1 MKLDNP
7 TAPITLANRRLGLA
21 LAIAP
26 VIATPAAAVLPAPTA
41 ADAPAVLFAHHA
53 AAHPSSPWP
62 VFWIASVAVFLVSLD
77 TTMLYAVFGTVR
89 AGFPGIS
96 AADMSWVLNAYT
108 VVYAALLIPA
118 GGLADAHGRKRVFML
133 GVTLFLAASAA
144 CGLAGS
150 VGWLIAARAV
160 QAVGAALLTPASLS
174 IILAAFPQSRRA
186 VAVSLWGAVS
196 ALAAAVGPSVGSLVV
211 AQAGWPW
218 AFYVNLPLGAL
229 SLWYGASRLT
239 EARRPE
245 ARRPLDGFGMLLL
258 IVGVGAVALAIVQS
272 ESPRWSRTELG
283 AAGTTGLVGL
293 VGFVAWAR
301 VAAAPLVDLALF
313 RHRTYTFVNLATLA
327 FGAAFS
333 MMFFAFFFYMTE
345 VWHYTLAQAGLA
357 ITPGPLLVIPFAIG
371 TGRLAAR
378 FGHRPFLV
386 GGALVYALAGL
397 WFMLVPGTH
406 PAYLTHWLPGLLLS
420 GMAVGMVLPS
430 LSAAAVNRL
439 PSTQYAVGSAVN
451 QATRQIG
458 AVMGVAVTVLML
470 GHAGVQRGDFTLLY
484 ALHVALAV
492 ATAALCLPVNTRPV
506 ASPPTTPH
514 AGQSAVP
521 AGR

>member
-7 TAPITLANRRLGLA
+7 TAPITVANRRLGLA

-41 ADAPAVLFAHHA
+41 ADTPAVPIAHHA

-77 TTMLYAVFGTVR
+77 TTLLYVVFGTVR
-89 AGFPGIS
+89 TGFPGTS

-108 VVYAALLIPA
+108 VAYAALLIPA

-160 QAVGAALLTPASLS
+160 QAVGAALLIPASLS

-211 AQAGWPW
+211 AQAGWSW

-229 SLWYGASRLT
+229 SLWYGARRLT

-245 ARRPLDGFGMLLL
+245 ARRPLDAVGMLLL

-283 AAGTTGLVGL
+283 AAAATGLVAL
-293 VGFVAWAR
+293 VGFVAWTR

-313 RHRTYTFVNLATLA
+313 RHAPIR
-327 FGAAFS
+327 S
-333 MMFFAFFFYMTE
+333 
-345 VWHYTLAQAGLA
+345 
-357 ITPGPLLVIPFAIG
+357 
-371 TGRLAAR
+371 
-378 FGHRPFLV
+378 
-386 GGALVYALAGL
+386 
-397 WFMLVPGTH
+397 
-406 PAYLTHWLPGLLLS
+406 
-420 GMAVGMVLPS
+420 
-430 LSAAAVNRL
+430 
-439 PSTQYAVGSAVN
+439 
-451 QATRQIG
+451 
-458 AVMGVAVTVLML
+458 
-470 GHAGVQRGDFTLLY
+470 
-484 ALHVALAV
+484 
-492 ATAALCLPVNTRPV
+492 
-506 ASPPTTPH
+506 
-514 AGQSAVP
+514 
-521 AGR
+521 